1 MDKED
6 WCQYLLQSQC
16 VEKVV
21 SEACPKYCKN
31 CVDSETDQTTS
42 GEIKLNIFERF
53 KVTWRY
59 LIGRLSQTYSQFVFN
74 MYQYPMAKAKQMRQK
89 HQPKK
94 LLLVSLMLVGWFLN
108 NIKYLIFRKNN
119 GIY

>member
-42 GEIKLNIFERF
+42 GEIKLNIFARF
-53 KVTWRY
+53 EVIIFTRRPFK
-59 LIGRLSQTYSQFVFN
+59 I
-74 MYQYPMAKAKQMRQK
+74 
-89 HQPKK
+89 
-94 LLLVSLMLVGWFLN
+94 VSEP
-108 NIKYLIFRKNN
+108 IS
-119 GIY
+119 